1 MLSTKVCIL
10 LPHSTQLFILMH
22 IALNDDGSYR
32 NNIFYQTI
40 GEAYIPIAFATA
52 ASADPSTKLYY
63 NDYSIDYAGS
73 KTTAAQ
79 SLIKMVQT
87 YGAKIDGVGLQGHF
101 TVGQTPSRKDLA
113 STLKTYTGMGL
124 EVAYTE
130 MDVRMKTPAS
140 EKELEQQ
147 KTDFGS
153 LAGACVDAEGCV
165 GVTVW
170 DWTDKYSW
178 VPDTFEGYAS
188 ACPWDGEYEKKK
200 AYNGILSAL
209 GGSSK
214 RSRKGKSPCSLS

>member
-1 MLSTKVCIL
+1 
-10 LPHSTQLFILMH
+10 MH
-22 IALNDDGSYR
+22 TALNDDGSYR

-40 GEAYIPIAFATA
+40 GEAYIPIAFAA
-52 ASADPSTKLYY
+52 AAAAADPSTKLYY
-63 NDYSIDYAGS
+63 NDYSIEYAGS
-73 KTTAAQ
+73 KATAAQ
-79 SLIKMVQT
+79 NLIRMVQS

-101 TVGQTPSRKDLA
+101 SVGQTPSRKDLA

-140 EKELEQQ
+140 EEGLEQQ

-153 LAGACVDAEGCV
+153 LVGACVDAEGCV

-178 VPDTFEGYAS
+178 VPDTFEGYGA
-188 ACPWDGEYEKKK
+188 ACPWDEEYGKKK

-214 RSRKGKSPCSLS
+214 RSRRGKSSCALS